1 MSASARLRRVGRA
14 TGCTIG
20 VAATTFLLVIPAGAA
35 ARPGDEVRPRSL
47 HLTMSAAGTRGYEV
61 TVDTLGH
68 HRVTLTIAK
77 NGQLASY
84 TTKGRVSR
92 HRVKADFGR
101 FGKVSLRFHGKRRP
115 FPTAFRKRP
124 MGQRARVLCRGR
136 RPQREV
142 GRFRGTIEF
151 DGQHSY
157 TRLAVGKLHGEVR
170 RSYRQV
176 CRLVPVRKH
185 RKRHARARAAVA
197 SSANTDP
204 FGFNLILLSARSRVG
219 PALTRFTAIS
229 LEPPRGIPVPAKD
242 LFSVITASLQE
253 RVGRVRVYRSAMQL
267 AAPKRARISRRGV
280 DRATA
285 RLALDAP
292 FSGRAHYEAADG
304 DTPAS
309 WTGSLGVRLLGSGLL
324 PLTGPRF
331 HVVLCRVSAFN
342 PRQSC
347 FRRADARAAKAAA
360 PTPSP
365 SPRPGSPR

>member
-1 MSASARLRRVGRA
+1 MSATSRLQRVGRA

-20 VAATTFLLVIPAGAA
+20 VAATTFLLVMPASAA

-84 TTKGRVSR
+84 MTKGRVSR
-92 HRVKADFGR
+92 HQVKADFGR

-115 FPTAFRKRP
+115 FPTAFRKGSPDR
-124 MGQRARVLCRGR
+124 RTRVLCRGR

-151 DGQHSY
+151 DGQHGY

-185 RKRHARARAAVA
+185 RRHHANRAAVA
-197 SSANTDP
+197 SSTSTDP
-204 FGFNLILLSARSRVG
+204 FGFNLTLLSARSRVG
-219 PALTRFTAIS
+219 GALTRFTAIS
-229 LEPPRGIPVPAKD
+229 LEPPRGIPVPRKD
-242 LFSVITASLQE
+242 LFSLVTASLQE
-253 RVGRVRVYRSAMQL
+253 RVGRVRVYRSAMDL
-267 AAPKRARISRRGV
+267 AAPKRVRVSRRGV
-280 DRATA
+280 DPATA
-285 RLALDAP
+285 RLALEAP
-292 FSGRAHYEAADG
+292 FSGRAHYEAADVG
-304 DTPAS
+304 TPAS

-324 PLTGPRF
+324 PLTGPHF

-347 FRRADARAAKAAA
+347 FRRADARAARASN
-360 PTPSP
+360 TL
-365 SPRPGSPR
+365 R

>member
-1 MSASARLRRVGRA
+1 MSAS
-14 TGCTIG
+14 
-20 VAATTFLLVIPAGAA
+20 
-35 ARPGDEVRPRSL
+35 
-47 HLTMSAAGTRGYEV
+47 GTRGYGI

-68 HRVTLTIAK
+68 HRVTLTVTR
-77 NGQLASY
+77 NNQLASY

-92 HRVKADFGR
+92 HQVKADFGR
-101 FGKVSLRFHGKRRP
+101 FGRVSLRFHGRRRP
-115 FPTAFRKRP
+115 FPTALHKRP
-124 MGQRARVLCRGR
+124 RGRSNRVLCRGR
-136 RPQREV
+136 RPQREL

-151 DGQHSY
+151 EGEHGY
-157 TRLAVGKLHGEVR
+157 TRLAVGRLGGEVR

-185 RKRHARARAAVA
+185 PRHHANRTAVA
-197 SSANTDP
+197 SSASTDP
-204 FGFNLILLSARSRVG
+204 FGFNLTLLSARSRVG
-219 PALTRFTAIS
+219 HALTRFTAIS

-253 RVGRVRVYRSAMQL
+253 RVGRVRVYRSAMEL
-267 AAPKRARISRRGV
+267 AAPKRVRISRRGA

-292 FSGRAHYEAADG
+292 FSGRARYEAADAG
-304 DTPAS
+304 TPAS

-324 PLTGPRF
+324 PLTGPHF

-347 FRRADARAAKAAA
+347 FRRAEARAAKAAA

>member
-1 MSASARLRRVGRA
+1 MSATSRLQRVGRA

-20 VAATTFLLVIPAGAA
+20 VAATTFLLVVPASAA

-47 HLTMSAAGTRGYEV
+47 HLTMSAAGTRGYQV

-84 TTKGRVSR
+84 MTKGRVSR

-101 FGKVSLRFHGKRRP
+101 FGEVSLRFHGKRLP
-115 FPTAFRKRP
+115 FPAALRKRSK
-124 MGQRARVLCRGR
+124 GRSERVLCRGR

-151 DGQHSY
+151 EGQHGY
-157 TRLAVGKLHGEVR
+157 TRLAVGKLGGEVR
-170 RSYRQV
+170 RSYRQD

-185 RKRHARARAAVA
+185 RRHHANRTAVA
-197 SSANTDP
+197 SSTSTDP
-204 FGFNLILLSARSRVG
+204 FGFNLTLLSARSRVG
-219 PALTRFTAIS
+219 HSLTRFTAIS

-253 RVGRVRVYRSAMQL
+253 RVGRVRVYRSVMQL
-267 AAPKRARISRRGV
+267 AAPRRVRISRRGA
-280 DRATA
+280 DPATA
-285 RLALDAP
+285 RLALEAP
-292 FSGRAHYEAADG
+292 FSGRALYRSAAKG
-304 DTPAS
+304 SHSS
-309 WTGSLGVRLLGSGLL
+309 WTGALGVRLLGSELL
-324 PLTGPRF
+324 PLAGPHF
-331 HVVLCRVSAFN
+331 HAVLCRVSAFN

-347 FRRADARAAKAAA
+347 FGRAEARAAKAAA

>member
-1 MSASARLRRVGRA
+1 MSATSRLQRVGRA

-20 VAATTFLLVIPAGAA
+20 IAATTFLLVVPASAA

-47 HLTMSAAGTRGYEV
+47 HLTMSAAGTRGYQV

-68 HRVTLTIAK
+68 HRVTLTVAK

-84 TTKGRVSR
+84 MTKGRVSR

-115 FPTAFRKRP
+115 FSTAHKRS
-124 MGQRARVLCRGR
+124 QDRSNRVLCRGR
-136 RPQREV
+136 RPRREV

-151 DGQHSY
+151 EGQHGY
-157 TRLAVGKLHGEVR
+157 TKLAVGRLGGEVR

-185 RKRHARARAAVA
+185 RKRNARAAVA
-197 SSANTDP
+197 SSASTDP
-204 FGFNLILLSARSRVG
+204 FGFNLTLLSARSRVG
-219 PALTRFTAIS
+219 RALTRFTAIS

-253 RVGRVRVYRSAMQL
+253 RVGRVRVYRSTMQL
-267 AAPKRARISRRGV
+267 AAPRRVRISRRSV
-280 DRATA
+280 DPATA
-285 RLALDAP
+285 RLALDSP
-292 FSGRAHYEAADG
+292 FSGRSHYEAAKKG
-304 DTPAS
+304 SPAS

-324 PLTGPRF
+324 PLTGPHF

-347 FRRADARAAKAAA
+347 FRRAEARAAKAAA
-360 PTPSP
+360 PTPNP
-365 SPRPGSPR
+365 SQRPGSPR